1 MRYVGL
7 LFFGSFA
14 VALLFLAFN
23 RYQAAISYL
32 AISDAVEGTVS
43 SAVDDDTFKVTYRV
57 GSKDYQVERPVPI
70 NHFPTIR
77 VGDTV
82 ALRIIPDRPDAAD
95 FQHWSKVYQQA
106 LVSGFLGVMAMIAAI
121 GSFLMMSFEGSP
133 PPAVAVVTVLDH
145 AIDLHSTWK
154 EFLTGIVTSLIPLL
168 FAFAMYRVT
177 HYRWPWLSYIG
188 AGCFCLLTCGL
199 IWAAFFNKSLRIH
212 ADQEGIR
219 VRDNDGTRQFAWKD
233 VAALKRETTVR
244 NVVDVRR
251 DGTSTSSVQ
260 EMGHHFCLLDAFG
273 KELLNLNED
282 APMDPVSDWMLLRG
296 YIRGR
301 TGLPVKEEVKKS
313 ILGDSRN
320 DF

>member
-7 LFFGSFA
+7 LFFGAFA
-14 VALLFLAFN
+14 VPLLYLAFN
-23 RYQAAISYL
+23 RYQSAISYL
-32 AISDAVEGTVS
+32 ANSDAVEGTVS
-43 SAVDDDTFKVTYRV
+43 SAIDDDTFKVKYRV
-57 GSKDYQVERPVPI
+57 GSTDYQVERSVPI
-70 NHFPTIR
+70 NHFPTIH

-82 ALRIIPDRPDAAD
+82 PLGIIPDRPDDAD
-95 FQHWSKVYQQA
+95 FRHWSRVYQQA
-106 LVSGFLGVMAMIAAI
+106 LVCGFLGTMAMIAAI
-121 GSFLMMSFEGSP
+121 GSFLMMSYEGSP
-133 PPAVAVVTVLDH
+133 PPAVSVVTVLDH

-154 EFLTGIVTSLIPLL
+154 EFSTSIVVSLIPLI

-199 IWAAFFNKSLRIH
+199 IWAAIFTKSLKIH
-212 ADQEGIR
+212 ADQDGVR
-219 VRDNDGTRQFAWKD
+219 VNDSDGTRQFAWKD

-244 NVVDVRR
+244 NVIDNRNDR
-251 DGTSTSSVQ
+251 TSTSSIQ
-260 EMGHHFCLLDAFG
+260 EMSHHFFLLDAFG
-273 KELLNLNED
+273 KELLDLNED
-282 APMDPVSDWMLLRG
+282 APMDPVADWMLLRG

-313 ILGDSRN
+313 ILGDSRA